1 MSAPGHT
8 SPIREETF
16 ENLQLNAGIF
26 LKNFDYSSIADAT
39 ALKTAI
45 ASAITA
51 GTTLLGATRGG
62 GSFVVTRE
70 VREAEVDGKRYG
82 FVGDKFVD
90 SCDARLSTTLI
101 EMTAQNVVD
110 AFGSATAS
118 TSGRKTT
125 IKLGTA
131 IGSSAYINSLCWVG
145 DLADGRMVL
154 ISLDNA
160 LNTADFNLTFTDK
173 GEGTLPVEFHAHQD
187 DVNDYDYAP
196 FEIVYFEPD
205 GTADSFTVSSA
216 AGTNVGG
223 TVLTTTNSLSSGQHY
238 VYKIGNASTAP
249 SIGYREEP
257 DYTWT
262 EWDGVSEINVGASA
276 NGKKATIAVVNS
288 SKKVVKLSGAVVL
301 AVKTA

>member
-1 MSAPGHT
+1 MGAPGNT

-26 LKNFDYSSIADAT
+26 IKNFDYSSISDAT

-45 ASAITA
+45 ASAVTA
-51 GTTLLGATRGG
+51 GTNLLGATRGG
-62 GSFVVTRE
+62 GSFVVTRTI
-70 VREAEVDGKRYG
+70 REAEVDGKRYG
-82 FVGDKFVD
+82 FVGDKYVD
-90 SCDARLSTTLI
+90 SVDARLSTTLI

-110 AFGSATAS
+110 AFGSATAT
-118 TSGRKTT
+118 TSGKKTT

-131 IGSSAYINSLCWVG
+131 IGTSAYMDSLCWIG

-196 FEIVYFEPD
+196 FEIVYFDLP
-205 GTADSFTVSSA
+205 
-216 AGTNVGG
+216 
-223 TVLTTTNSLSSGQHY
+223 
-238 VYKIGNASTAP
+238 ST
-249 SIGYREEP
+249 
-257 DYTWT
+257 
-262 EWDGVSEINVGASA
+262 
-276 NGKKATIAVVNS
+276 
-288 SKKVVKLSGAVVL
+288 
-301 AVKTA
+301 